1 MWADPEL
8 LQKEVA
14 EVEKELNLQSPAG
27 VSGEQFIC
35 GGEVVM
41 RRSLLTCF
49 RRRKRSSRRV
59 R

>member
-27 VSGEQFIC
+27 VSGEQSYA
-35 GGEVVM
+35 VV
-41 RRSLLTCF
+41 
-49 RRRKRSSRRV
+49 KW
-59 R
+59 